1 MNNIDSEGT
10 VYEDDQRLSDECFE
24 EKLANYMTGYR
35 EGKRIASPDSKN
47 EKGNNDLTQINEN
60 LINISTNLKRLDKT
74 LENVVD
80 YLYEAIRLISGKI

>member
-35 EGKRIASPDSKN
+35 EGKRIVSPDSKN
-47 EKGNNDLTQINEN
+47 EEGNNDLIQINDN
-60 LINISTNLKRLDKT
+60 LINISINLRQLNKT
-74 LENVVD
+74 LENVVES
-80 YLYEAIRLISGKI
+80 LYLISGKF

>member
-10 VYEDDQRLSDECFE
+10 VYEDDPRLSDECFD

-47 EKGNNDLTQINEN
+47 EEGNNDLIQINHN
-60 LINISTNLKRLDKT
+60 LINISTNLKQLNKT
-74 LENVVD
+74 LENVI
-80 YLYEAIRLISGKI
+80 EEIACFGNKF